1 MLVTQSNRTLYSGQS
16 VKLLWNTYL
25 GLDVIKSNLAR
36 GSNGGYRKKDIIL
49 QIRDICLIYW

>member
-16 VKLLWNTYL
+16 EKLLQNAYL

-36 GSNGGYRKKDIIL
+36 GNNGGYRKRTYVY
-49 QIRDICLIYW
+49 RD